1 MEETF
6 NFSIR
11 NLFLDYLLT
20 QFYDD
25 HLKKFQLRYQ
35 FDIAIRKYIRLQNIS
50 LQFNPYLSIR

>member
-25 HLKKFQLRYQ
+25 HLKKFRLRYQ

-50 LQFNPYLSIR
+50 L